1 MVRFITDS
9 PHQIITTGDYENIL
23 EQNERT
29 IYLGNL
35 DLNTKEAQIDEL
47 FNVIGLI
54 TQKVVKQ
61 PFSSFAHVTFESLT
75 VVKFLLEK
83 SNLIMSNKILQV
95 MPFNQTNNFEPNAN
109 LIIKNLESFL
119 NEFDIIEKFS
129 LYGEI
134 LSCKL
139 VRGSKGIFIRIAM
152 RIQTFFPNDELNQIN
167 IYFKGESKC
176 YAYLQYKEKS
186 SALDCIDNLNN
197 TYWDEKYDPDF
208 HYQRYKEKM
217 QLFKKKQHI
226 NHFIDFTDRN
236 DPFNEINKKSVHG
249 KKIYVGIFKKKDE
262 YFRIKKEKEGKP
274 SNLYVKN
281 FGPNFG
287 DRDLFNLFKTFGS
300 IKSAKVRRQKFGL
313 VEKPLGCG
321 FVDFEEPEEAE
332 KARIHL
338 NGYVL
343 KNSGRVI
350 SVTYA
355 DCKSRRMRKRLEE
368 EKLNDISDFS
378 PKSNECTQLSDY
390 ESKISDSET
399 VSNSSFDSIP
409 TDWDYPLNNS
419 CELAFNWMED
429 SRNRSIS
436 TSSDSSFDSILL
448 DWSEMWNR
456 KVNSEYK
463 LF

>member
-1 MVRFITDS
+1 MVRFITDL
-9 PHQIITTGDYENIL
+9 PNQIITTNDYENIL

-35 DLNTKEAQIDEL
+35 ELNTKEDQIEEL
-47 FNVIGLI
+47 FNSIGLL
-54 TQKVVKQ
+54 TLKVVKQ
-61 PFSSFAHVTFESLT
+61 PFSSFAHVTFESLA
-75 VVKFLLEK
+75 VVNFLLEK
-83 SNLIMSNKILQV
+83 SNLIMNNKILHV
-95 MPFNQTNNFEPNAN
+95 MPYNQTNDFDPNAN

-119 NEFDIIEKFS
+119 NENDIIEKFR

-139 VRGSKGIFIRIAM
+139 VRGS
-152 RIQTFFPNDELNQIN
+152 
-167 IYFKGESKC
+167 KGESKC

-217 QLFKKKQHI
+217 QMIKKNQQI
-226 NHFIDFTDRN
+226 GHFIDIFTD
-236 DPFNEINKKSVHG
+236 INKKTMHG

-262 YFRIKKEKEGKP
+262 YFKIKKEKEGKP

-332 KARIHL
+332 KARISL
-338 NGYVL
+338 NGHVL
-343 KNSGRVI
+343 KNNGRII

-355 DCKSRRMRKRLEE
+355 DCKSRRMRKKLEE
-368 EKLNDISDFS
+368 EKLNDTLDLSS
-378 PKSNECTQLSDY
+378 KSNESSQLSDV
-390 ESKISDSET
+390 ESKISDNET
-399 VSNSSFDSIP
+399 VSNSSFDSST

-419 CELAFNWMED
+419 YESALNWNDD

-456 KVNSEYK
+456 KVNTEYK